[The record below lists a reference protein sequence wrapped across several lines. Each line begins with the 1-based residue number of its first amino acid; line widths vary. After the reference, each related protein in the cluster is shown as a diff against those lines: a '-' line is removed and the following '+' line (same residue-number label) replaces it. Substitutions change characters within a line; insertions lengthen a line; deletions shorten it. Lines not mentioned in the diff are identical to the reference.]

1 VDVTDIVDSMGLSAK
16 KWAIII
22 WGLYLAA
29 YALSPLV
36 AVVGLCLAYVK
47 RADLAGTPYE
57 SHATSAIRTFWIS
70 LLSGVIGAVLL
81 IVGVGFVIL
90 GLLVI
95 WNIFRIVRGLVSAI
109 DGKAIVNPKG
119 WL

>member
-1 VDVTDIVDSMGLSAK
+1 VTDAVDSTGLSART
-16 KWAIII
+16 WALII

-36 AVVGLCLAYVK
+36 AVIGLCLAYVK

-70 LLSGVIGAVLL
+70 LLTGAIGAVLL
-81 IVGVGFVIL
+81 IVGIGFVIL

-95 WNIFRIVRGLVSAI
+95 WNIFRIVRGLVNASE
-109 DGKAIVNPKG
+109 GKAIVNPKG